1 MKSEKKYF
9 QSKFNTENTSIII
22 NYSILEEQFLTAM
35 KEQIKE
41 LKEFWERVK
50 EEQYVTEY
58 GREGMM
64 ISFFK
69 IIDKDK
75 FIYQLI
81 ERME

>member
-1 MKSEKKYF
+1 MLMLDEIYNVLSNHHNLSFLDEFKVIKFRMKSEKKYF

-50 EEQYVTEY
+50 EE
-58 GREGMM
+58 
-64 ISFFK
+64 
-69 IIDKDK
+69 
-75 FIYQLI
+75 
-81 ERME
+81 

>member
-1 MKSEKKYF
+1 MLMLDEIYNVLSNHHNLSFLDEYKVIKFRMKSEKKYF

-50 EEQYVTEY
+50 EE
-58 GREGMM
+58 
-64 ISFFK
+64 
-69 IIDKDK
+69 
-75 FIYQLI
+75 
-81 ERME
+81 